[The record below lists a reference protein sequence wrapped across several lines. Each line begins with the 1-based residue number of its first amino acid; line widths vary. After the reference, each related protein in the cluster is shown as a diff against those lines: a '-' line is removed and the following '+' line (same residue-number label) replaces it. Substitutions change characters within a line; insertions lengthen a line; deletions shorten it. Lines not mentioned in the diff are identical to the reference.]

1 MKAAFPL
8 GSPLGSPITRAL
20 AGAAFILAASA
31 LLRWAAPEYLDAEM
45 AARLTGVLLGFVVV
59 VYANA
64 IPKSLVVLARL
75 RCNPANEQ
83 AARRFAGW
91 SLVLGGLGYMAASL
105 LAPLASMHLV
115 GGAILAV
122 ALAAAIL
129 RCMRAGGAV
138 HG

>member
-1 MKAAFPL
+1 MKAHPL
-8 GSPLGSPITRAL
+8 LRAL
-20 AGAAFILAASA
+20 AGAAFILAAAA
-31 LLRWAAPEYLDAEM
+31 LLRWSAPGWLGDEM
-45 AARLTGVLLGFVVV
+45 ARRLLGVLLGSIVV

-64 IPKSLVVLARL
+64 IPKSLVALARL
-75 RCNPANEQ
+75 RCSPAREQ

-91 SLVLGGLGYMAASL
+91 SLVLGGLGYMAAAL

-129 RCMRAGGAV
+129 RCMRADGTV
-138 HG
+138 TPS

>member
-8 GSPLGSPITRAL
+8 GSPITRAF

-31 LLRWAAPEYLDAEM
+31 LLRWAGPEYLSVEM
-45 AARLTGVLLGFVVV
+45 ARRLTGVLLGFVVV

-64 IPKSLVVLARL
+64 IPKSLVALARL

>member
-8 GSPLGSPITRAL
+8 GRAL
-20 AGAAFILAASA
+20 AGAAFIVAASA
-31 LLRWAAPEYLDAEM
+31 LLRWAAPEYLSADM
-45 AARLTGVLLGFVVV
+45 AQRLTGVLLGFVVV

-64 IPKSLVVLARL
+64 IPKSLVALSRL
-75 RCNPANEQ
+75 RCSPAGEQ

-129 RCMRAGGAV
+129 RCMRAGDTA

>member
-1 MKAAFPL
+1 MKSAFPF
-8 GSPLGSPITRAL
+8 GRAL
-20 AGAAFILAASA
+20 AGAAFILAVSA
-31 LLRWAAPEYLDAEM
+31 LLRWATPDYLSADM
-45 AARLTGVLLGFVVV
+45 AQRLTGVLLGLVVV

-64 IPKSLVVLARL
+64 IPKSLVALARL
-75 RCNPANEQ
+75 RCSPAREQ

-122 ALAAAIL
+122 ALGAAVL
-129 RCMRAGGAV
+129 RCMRAGDAA

>member
-8 GSPLGSPITRAL
+8 GRAL

-31 LLRWAAPEYLDAEM
+31 LLRWSAPEYLSVEM
-45 AARLTGVLLGFVVV
+45 ARRLTGVLLGAIVVI
-59 VYANA
+59 YANA
-64 IPKSLVVLARL
+64 IPKSLVALARL
-75 RCNPANEQ
+75 RCSPAREQ

-105 LAPLASMHLV
+105 IAPLAWMHLI

-129 RCMRAGGAV
+129 RCMRAGGPVA
-138 HG
+138 G

>member
-1 MKAAFPL
+1 MKAHPL
-8 GSPLGSPITRAL
+8 GRAL
-20 AGAAFILAASA
+20 AGAAFILAAS
-31 LLRWAAPEYLDAEM
+31 LVLRWAAPAWLGEEM
-45 AARLTGVLLGFVVV
+45 ARRLLGVLLGLVVV

-64 IPKSLVVLARL
+64 IPKSLVALARL
-75 RCNPANEQ
+75 RCSPAREQ

-91 SLVLGGLGYMAASL
+91 SLVLGGLGYMAAAL

-129 RCMRAGGAV
+129 RCTRAGATISG
-138 HG
+138 

>member
-8 GSPLGSPITRAL
+8 GRPLARAL
-20 AGAAFILAASA
+20 AGAAFILTASA
-31 LLRWAAPEYLDAEM
+31 LLRWAAPEYLSVEM
-45 AARLTGVLLGFVVV
+45 ARRLTGVLLGFVVV
-59 VYANA
+59 LYANA

-75 RCNPANEQ
+75 RCSPAGEQ

-91 SLVLGGLGYMAASL
+91 SLVLGGLGTMAASL

-115 GGAILAV
+115 GGAILAL
-122 ALAAAIL
+122 ALAAAVL
-129 RCMRAGGAV
+129 RCMRCMRAGGAV

>member
-1 MKAAFPL
+1 MKAHPL
-8 GSPLGSPITRAL
+8 GRAL
-20 AGAAFILAASA
+20 AGAAFILAAS
-31 LLRWAAPEYLDAEM
+31 LVLRWAAPAWLGEET
-45 AARLTGVLLGFVVV
+45 ARRLVGVLLGLVVV

-64 IPKSLVVLARL
+64 IPKSLVALARL
-75 RCNPANEQ
+75 RCSPAREQ

-91 SLVLGGLGYMAASL
+91 SLVLGGLGYIAASL

-115 GGAILAV
+115 GGVILAV

-129 RCMRAGGAV
+129 RCMGAGGAV

>member
-1 MKAAFPL
+1 MKAAFLPR
-8 GSPLGSPITRAL
+8 RAL
-20 AGAAFILAASA
+20 AGALAGAVSIVAASA
-31 LLRWAAPEYLDAEM
+31 LLRWASPEYLDVDTAR
-45 AARLTGVLLGFVVV
+45 RLTGVLLGFVVV

-64 IPKSLVVLARL
+64 IPKSLVALARL
-75 RCNPANEQ
+75 RCSPEREQ

-91 SLVLGGLGYMAASL
+91 SLVLGGVGYMAASL

-129 RCMRAGGAV
+129 RCMRAGGTV

>member
-1 MKAAFPL
+1 MKAY
-8 GSPLGSPITRAL
+8 PIGRAL
-20 AGAAFILAASA
+20 AGAMFIIAASA
-31 LLRWAAPEYLDAEM
+31 LLRWASPDYLGIEM
-45 AARLTGVLLGFVVV
+45 ARRLTGVLLGLVVV

-64 IPKSLVVLARL
+64 IPKSLVALARL
-75 RCNPANEQ
+75 RCSPAREQ

-91 SLVLGGLGYMAASL
+91 SLVLGGLGYIAAAL
-105 LAPLASMHLV
+105 TAPLASIHLV
-115 GGAILAV
+115 GGSILAV

>member
-1 MKAAFPL
+1 MKAY
-8 GSPLGSPITRAL
+8 PIGRAL
-20 AGAAFILAASA
+20 AGAMFIIAASA
-31 LLRWAAPEYLDAEM
+31 LLRWASPDYLSAEM
-45 AARLTGVLLGFVVV
+45 ARRLTGVLLGLVVL

-64 IPKSLVVLARL
+64 IPKSLVALARL
-75 RCNPANEQ
+75 RCSPAREQ

-91 SLVLGGLGYMAASL
+91 SLVLGGLGYIAAAL
-105 LAPLASMHLV
+105 TAPLASIHLV
-115 GGAILAV
+115 GGSILAV

>member
-8 GSPLGSPITRAL
+8 GRPFARAL
-20 AGAAFILAASA
+20 AGAALIIAASA
-31 LLRWAAPEYLDAEM
+31 LLRWASPEYLDAGT
-45 AARLTGVLLGFVVV
+45 AQRLTGVLLGFVVV
-59 VYANA
+59 LYANA
-64 IPKSLVVLARL
+64 IPKSLVALARL
-75 RCNPANEQ
+75 RCSPAREQ

-105 LAPLASMHLV
+105 SAPLASMHLV

-122 ALAAAIL
+122 ALVAAIL

>member
-1 MKAAFPL
+1 MKADFAP
-8 GSPLGSPITRAL
+8 GRAL
-20 AGAAFILAASA
+20 AGAAFIIAASL
-31 LLRWAAPEYLDAEM
+31 LLRWATPEYLSAEM
-45 AARLTGVLLGFVVV
+45 ARRLTGVLLGAIVV

-64 IPKSLVVLARL
+64 IPKSLVALARL
-75 RCNPANEQ
+75 RCSPAREQ

-91 SLVLGGLGYMAASL
+91 SLVLGGIGYRAASL
-105 LAPLASMHLV
+105 IAPLASMHLV

-129 RCMRAGGAV
+129 RCMRAGNPA

>member
-64 IPKSLVVLARL
+64 IPKSLVALARL

-91 SLVLGGLGYMAASL
+91 SLVLGGLGYVIASL

-122 ALAAAIL
+122 ALAAAAL